1 MLELVVLSYSGMHPL
16 RLSFDHIFCYAL
28 YHNIGVA
35 PDFVYHA
42 PHHIAFIIIGYSHP
56 TRMWFELAPHLHQW
70 ALHALLYLV
79 VVHGPSIRFLIS
91 DSYFSGRTVLINDTF
106 LTHLTY
112 NGVSTSHGGAVPHT
126 RVSIL
131 HGRDVPTLYSRCLD
145 LSRGRHLHILFF
157 SRFYLHVLL
166 FPPFSSI
173 SLRYASLTRRS
184 GTFFRIHLPRH
195 DIITSPFSRKK
206 EW

>member
-1 MLELVVLSYSGMHPL
+1 MNFSISLPSMDPRLDFSSPIHTSPEAQCLSM
-16 RLSFDHIFCYAL
+16 
-28 YHNIGVA
+28 
-35 PDFVYHA
+35 
-42 PHHIAFIIIGYSHP
+42 
-56 TRMWFELAPHLHQW
+56 
-70 ALHALLYLV
+70 
-79 VVHGPSIRFLIS
+79 
-91 DSYFSGRTVLINDTF
+91 
-106 LTHLTY
+106 THLYPLHTY

-206 EW
+206 E